1 MLLGDLEKPLAGAF
15 SPHIIKTMY
24 INVKIVY
31 SSMSGALVERLPGV
45 LLSSAASSVPPPL
58 DSRRLAPA
66 LLLSGLVCCGCGAP
80 LLLLLLMLLLLLL
93 LLLLTGVA
101 LLCVPCRCSAMSRVP
116 ALLQPEVG
124 GGLGGP
130 YFYI

>member
-1 MLLGDLEKPLAGAF
+1 
-15 SPHIIKTMY
+15 MY
-24 INVKIVY
+24 INVKNVY
-31 SSMSGALVERLPGV
+31 SSMSGATVERLPGV
-45 LLSSAASSVPPPL
+45 LLSYAASSVPPPL

-66 LLLSGLVCCGCGAP
+66 VLLSGLVCCGAP
-80 LLLLLLMLLLLLL
+80 LLLLMLLLMLLL

-101 LLCVPCRCSAMSRVP
+101 LLLCVPCRCWAMSP
-116 ALLQPEVG
+116 MPGSLQPGAG

>member
-58 DSRRLAPA
+58 DSRRLAPP
-66 LLLSGLVCCGCGAP
+66 LLLSGLVCCGAP
-80 LLLLLLMLLLLLL
+80 LLLLLLMLL

-101 LLCVPCRCSAMSRVP
+101 LLCVPCRCWAMSRVP

>member
-45 LLSSAASSVPPPL
+45 LLSSAASSLPPPL
-58 DSRRLAPA
+58 DSRRLAPP
-66 LLLSGLVCCGCGAP
+66 LLLSGLVCCGAP
-80 LLLLLLMLLLLLL
+80 LLLLLLMLLL

>member
-58 DSRRLAPA
+58 DSRRLAPP

-80 LLLLLLMLLLLLL
+80 LLLLLL

>member
-31 SSMSGALVERLPGV
+31 SWMSGALVERLPGV

-58 DSRRLAPA
+58 DSRRLAPP
-66 LLLSGLVCCGCGAP
+66 LLLSGLVCCAAP
-80 LLLLLLMLLLLLL
+80 LLLLLLLLMLLL

>member
-58 DSRRLAPA
+58 DSRRLAPP
-66 LLLSGLVCCGCGAP
+66 LLLSGLVCCGAP